1 MSSIPGAE
9 PSSPSELAR
18 VEDRI
23 TFVYLEHAV
32 IARESNALTATGE
45 DGIVHIPSAGLLVLM
60 LGPGTNVTHQ
70 AMMVLSDSGAAIVW
84 VGENGVRYYA
94 GGRPLARSTRLL
106 ERQAAIV
113 SNTRERMRVARR
125 MYAMRFPDE
134 DVAGLAMQQLRGRE
148 GARVR
153 SVYRDWSKRTGVKW
167 DRRDYDVDDFEGS
180 DDINQALSAANT
192 CLYGL
197 VHAAAVALGC
207 SAGLG
212 IVHTGHDRSF
222 VYDVAD
228 LYKAETSIPV
238 SFETVALLR
247 DAGGEEGAL
256 SGSDLAGAV
265 RRKMRDRFVEL
276 KLVERIVA
284 DVKSLLL
291 EHAEGVGFI
300 SDRHGSEH
308 STDLFLDEEM
318 GGNELW
324 DGRGTVPGGVDYSGE
339 SSGS

>member
-1 MSSIPGAE
+1 MPSIPGAA
-9 PSSPSELAR
+9 PSIPSDLAR

-23 TFVYLEHAV
+23 SFVYLEHTV
-32 IARESNALTATGE
+32 IAREANALTATGE
-45 DGIVHIPSAGLLVLM
+45 DGVIHIPSAGLLMLM

-70 AMMVLSDSGAAIVW
+70 AMMVLSDSGASIVW

-134 DVAGLAMQQLRGRE
+134 DVSGLAMQQLRGRE

-153 SVYRDWSKRTGVKW
+153 TVYRDWSKRTGVKW

-192 CLYGL
+192 CLYGI
-197 VHAAAVALGC
+197 VQAAVVALGC

-222 VYDVAD
+222 VYDIAD

-238 SFETVALLR
+238 AFETVALLR
-247 DAGGEEGAL
+247 DGRDDSGAV
-256 SGSDLAGAV
+256 SGSELGTAV
-265 RRKMRDRFVEL
+265 RRQMRDRIVEM
-276 KLVERIVA
+276 KLIERIVA

-291 EHAEGVGFI
+291 ESGDNTTTPEHDFDPEYA
-300 SDRHGSEH
+300 GS
-308 STDLFLDEEM
+308 
-318 GGNELW
+318 NALW
-324 DGRGTVPGGVDYSGE
+324 DTRGAVPGGTNYDGSGP
-339 SSGS
+339 S